1 MRSMLMGILERCEL
15 TDRDFEHL
23 DKTWKE
29 FSSNPEKFNKPDI
42 VSAVMESL
50 DSFHKRMKCEEVGKH
65 ISLTDPGYFINKKY
79 SPERKKLYYDV
90 LDAESKMF
98 SGYFGEEPDSLI
110 FTDYAKQLISMYG
123 EYTEE
128 ALLQYVLNTA
138 VEFHR
143 CNAYNVR
150 IEYWLHKVAQIIT
163 SAGYEPNYDKLSQLH
178 EQWNNVDYTCRIC
191 GGTSKFVV
199 GDVLYRSV
207 WKQIF
212 GSHRDSSKFFVN
224 DHLFLYLEVSVLMAL
239 LDAYSLRQP
248 HYVNWT
254 DCLFSITQGR
264 LETSMFQYEFNTAF
278 DQYLEDKRA
287 KTTYESYDILR
298 DIKDNLSWIL
308 LYMSRTNHEVLY
320 DHKII
325 GKNHPVSERAYCK
338 FVSADLIDR
347 YMSNDIGPML
357 EACNLTINRLKSSED
372 PNSDYEAIQIMR
384 SFSERDFVGSLA
396 LCTIPGKWH
405 RTIENV
411 ETMYDVIQERCTIP
425 LPVRTYALTGN
436 LDKWYEDDSI
446 HAVNGSLSELFNS
459 AAGSE

>member
-1 MRSMLMGILERCEL
+1 MDKMQLQLMLGCEL
-15 TDRDFEHL
+15 TDRELEHL
-23 DKTWKE
+23 DKAWKE

-50 DSFHKRMKCEEVGKH
+50 DSFRKRMKCEEVGKH
-65 ISLTDPGYFINKKY
+65 ISLTDPGSFINKKY
-79 SPERKKLYYDV
+79 SPERKKLYYDI
-90 LDAESKMF
+90 LDAESKKL
-98 SGYFGEEPDSLI
+98 SGYFGDEPDSLI
-110 FTDYAKQLISMYG
+110 FTNYAKQLISMYG

-128 ALLQYVLNTA
+128 ALLQYVLNTT

-163 SAGYEPNYDKLSQLH
+163 SAGYEPNYDKLSALH
-178 EQWNNVDYTCRIC
+178 EQWDNVDHTCRIC

-207 WKQIF
+207 WKQMF
-212 GSHRDSSKFFVN
+212 GSHRDSDKFFVN

-254 DCLFSITQGR
+254 DCLFSITQGGF
-264 LETSMFQYEFNTAF
+264 ETSMFQYEFNTAF
-278 DQYLEDKRA
+278 NKYLEDKRA
-287 KTTYESYDILR
+287 KMTYESYDILH

-320 DHKII
+320 DYKMI
-325 GKNHPVSERAYCK
+325 GQNHPVSERAYCK
-338 FVSADLIDR
+338 LVAADLIKR
-347 YMSNDIGPML
+347 YTTDNVQSMLQACGSTMS
-357 EACNLTINRLKSSED
+357 RLCSSTD
-372 PNSDYEAIQIMR
+372 PNSDSEAIQIMR
-384 SFSERDFVGSLA
+384 GMSERDFIGSLA
-396 LCTIPGKWH
+396 LCIIPGKWH

-411 ETMYDVIQERCTIP
+411 GVMYEVIRDRCTVQMPI
-425 LPVRTYALTGN
+425 RMYALTGT
-436 LDKWYEDDSI
+436 LDKWYEDTSSI
-446 HAVNGSLSELFNS
+446 TTTGTLSGLFNA